1 METLILFKNLIVF
14 LIIIMIAFFVRKSHK
29 VSNKLQ
35 KDMSYLL
42 INVTTP
48 CIIITSM
55 AVEFT
60 EDKFIQA
67 RDTFLI
73 ANVIFIFSYF
83 LIYFI
88 MKFYKVEEPNK
99 SQMMV
104 GGIFT
109 NLGFL
114 GFPLILAMFGKDGL
128 YIASIVNMVSNYFTY
143 TIGIGLIKK
152 NSTREGKL
160 RFRDFFNNANI
171 ATIIGL
177 IILFSGFKIPDFIY
191 SVLEIVGNGT
201 GLFSM
206 IIIGLMLGEMDIKDI
221 FVEKRAYAM
230 SFYRLILLP
239 VILIAL
245 FCVVPIKIDPFVEK
259 IIIILFSMPVASIT
273 GIFSVQYDV
282 DPAFGTKLV
291 MQSTVLCV
299 ITLPII
305 LYLYNFL

>member
-177 IILFSGFKIPDFIY
+177 IILFSEFKIPDFIY

>member
-1 METLILFKNLIVF
+1 METFILFKNLMIF
-14 LIIIMIAFFVRKSHK
+14 LIIIMIAFFVRKFNK

-35 KDMSYLL
+35 RDMSYLL
-42 INVTTP
+42 TDITTP

-55 AVEFT
+55 TVEFT
-60 EDKFIQA
+60 EDKLIQA

-73 ANVIFIFSYF
+73 ANIIFIFSYF

-88 MKFYKVEEPNK
+88 MKFYKVKEPNK
-99 SQMMV
+99 SQMMM

-143 TIGIGLIKK
+143 TMGIGLIKK
-152 NSTREGKL
+152 NSTKEGKL
-160 RFRDFFNNANI
+160 KFRDFFNNANI
-171 ATIIGL
+171 ATIAGL

-221 FVEKRAYAM
+221 FVEKRVYVM
-230 SFYRLILLP
+230 SFYRLILFP

-245 FCVVPIKIDPFVEK
+245 FCIMPISIDPFVEK

-273 GIFSVQYDV
+273 GIFSTKYDV
-282 DPAFGTKLV
+282 DPVFATKLV
-291 MQSTVLCV
+291 MQSTILCV